1 MWKKVE
7 VPGSEIKFFVRAVF
21 SILGKNEKCC
31 EPSICIPGETP

>member
-21 SILGKNEKCC
+21 SFMEK
-31 EPSICIPGETP
+31 IKFML